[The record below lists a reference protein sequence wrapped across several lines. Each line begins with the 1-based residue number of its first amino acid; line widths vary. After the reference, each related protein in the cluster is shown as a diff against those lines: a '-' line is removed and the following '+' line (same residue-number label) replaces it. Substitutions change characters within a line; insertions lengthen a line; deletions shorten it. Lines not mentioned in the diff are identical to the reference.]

1 MNKTYRIL
9 IADDERT
16 FRESTADLFRRAGYE
31 CETAP
36 DGESAAEML
45 AGGDYQLLIA
55 DIKMPGNPN
64 LELIRRL
71 SESGRGIPVILV
83 TGFPSVDTA
92 VDSIQLPV
100 AAYLTKPVQFEEL
113 LTHTKVAIER
123 YKTYTSLMK
132 AREELGEFSKDQ
144 DKTVALMKTAGEG
157 SEPVPVEA
165 FLAVSFRNIIK
176 GLHDVKK
183 LSEALCNEQKEKPDT
198 KNVCRLFDCP
208 RIDCLRS
215 ALVQSVEVLKKTKSS
230 FKSVELARLRQDLV
244 DVLNQSD
251 ESVSGKVDG
260 PG

>member
-1 MNKTYRIL
+1 MSETFRIL

-16 FRESTADLFRRAGYE
+16 FRQSTADLFRRAGYE

-45 AGGDYQLLIA
+45 ADGDYHLLIA

-113 LTHTKVAIER
+113 LTHAKVAIAR

-132 AREELGEFSKDQ
+132 ARDELGEFSKDL
-144 DKTVALMKTAGEG
+144 DKTVALVQTAGAG
-157 SEPVPVEA
+157 PATVPMEA
-165 FLAVSFRNIIK
+165 FLALSFRNIIK

-183 LSEALCNEQKEKPDT
+183 LSEALCREQEENSDSKS
-198 KNVCRLFDCP
+198 VCRLFECP
-208 RIDCLRS
+208 RIDYLRA
-215 ALVQSVEVLKKTKSS
+215 ALVQSVEVLKKTRSS
-230 FKSVELARLRQDLV
+230 FKSVELARLRQELEE
-244 DVLNQSD
+244 VLNQSD
-251 ESVSGKVDG
+251 ASGDG
-260 PG
+260 HGGGG